1 MTGFIGFTE
10 RQNFGN
16 ALFPARAMGDV
27 INFAQLPV
35 QKWQGQLS
43 LPFGCYSAARRV
55 NELYTG
61 SLIEVRRSSDNA
73 TQTIGYT
80 AENELDTASLL
91 AFVGAGSGFVR
102 TLYDQVGSNNFTQT
116 VVANQPRIVNS
127 GVVDTVNGKPSM
139 FFDGVNDVMG
149 VASSTATYNWL
160 HNLTDAENTAQIL
173 SVCQFGT
180 SSNPNALYSLIGNAA
195 TLSSNIGILFCF
207 DDRAIVPINNG
218 LRNITYNA
226 AGAGLTVIN
235 TNDANI
241 AIPNQLNVVSF
252 LVSRSTNIRLRNY
265 VFVNNQDAVY
275 TNAQNLV
282 PSNSN
287 ASFSLQLGGN
297 GNSLNLLLGYVSE
310 LYLYRQSQQLF
321 YNLSPYNED
330 LRQYY
335 ATP

>member
-10 RQNFGN
+10 QQNFGN
-16 ALFPARAMGDV
+16 ALFPARPMGDV

-35 QKWQGQLS
+35 QKWQGELG

-73 TQTIGYT
+73 TQNIGYT
-80 AENELDTASLL
+80 ADNELDTASLL

-116 VVANQPRIVNS
+116 VVANQPRIVNA

-139 FFDGVNDVMG
+139 FFDGVNDVMA

-160 HNLTDAENTAQIL
+160 HNLTNAENTAQIL

-180 SSNPNALYSLIGNAA
+180 SSNPNVAYSLIGNNNGTNA
-195 TLSSNIGILFCF
+195 NVGILLFF

-218 LRNITYNA
+218 LRCIISNGNINQ
-226 AGAGLTVIN
+226 GVVLT
-235 TNDANI
+235 TDANRI
-241 AIPNQLNVVSF
+241 IPNQLNIVSINQNRNAN
-252 LVSRSTNIRLRNY
+252 LAILRYFGY
-265 VFVNNQDAVY
+265 VNQDNPFN
-275 TNAQNLV
+275 TNTFLST

-287 ASFSLQLGGN
+287 AAFSLQLGGN

-335 ATP
+335 KTP

>member
-16 ALFPARAMGDV
+16 ALFPARPMGDV

-80 AENELDTASLL
+80 ADNELDTASLL

-139 FFDGVNDVMG
+139 FFDGVNDVMA

-160 HNLTDAENTAQIL
+160 HNLTDADKTAQIL

-180 SSNPNALYSLIGNAA
+180 SSNPNAGYSLIGNNAFGSA
-195 TLSSNIGILFCF
+195 NIGFIVIY
-207 DDRAIVPINNG
+207 DDRASVPLNNA
-218 LRNITYNA
+218 LRTQVTHGTLA
-226 AGAGLTVIN
+226 SFVTN
-235 TNDANI
+235 TTDADKVL
-241 AIPNQLNVVSF
+241 PNQLNAVS
-252 LVSRSTNIRLRNY
+252 VSLLRITPVDIRSFG
-265 VFVNNQDAVY
+265 FVNKTTPFN
-275 TNAQNLV
+275 TNTFTAT
-282 PSNSN
+282 PTNSN

-297 GNSLNLLLGYVSE
+297 GNSGNLLLGYVSE